1 MRNGFSAWKVS
12 IFGLVFFALFPGFA
26 GAEIALDKPQA
37 SLGVDIMQ
45 ALQIRKST
53 KSYTT
58 KEISFEALSNVL
70 WASHGVNRENGK
82 RTAPTAMGKYY
93 MDLYVVSSAGIHLY
107 DPDKHSLGLISNENV
122 KTLIAKQTYVGEAS
136 HILVMVADLTR
147 FHELVKETFKLPA
160 AYATAG
166 CMAQNIYLT
175 AGAMDLGTCFV
186 VSMKEDVIK
195 DKLRL
200 KEHQIPIVIMPVGYP
215 Q

>member
-1 MRNGFSAWKVS
+1 MRNGFSAWTVS
-12 IFGLVFFALFPGFA
+12 IFGLVFFAVFPGFA

-93 MDLYVVSSAGIHLY
+93 MDV
-107 DPDKHSLGLISNENV
+107 
-122 KTLIAKQTYVGEAS
+122 
-136 HILVMVADLTR
+136 
-147 FHELVKETFKLPA
+147 
-160 AYATAG
+160 
-166 CMAQNIYLT
+166 
-175 AGAMDLGTCFV
+175 
-186 VSMKEDVIK
+186 
-195 DKLRL
+195 
-200 KEHQIPIVIMPVGYP
+200 
-215 Q
+215 